1 MLPDRILHPEE
12 VIHIGFLANFAANN
26 PKHRQ
31 NMKKTLF
38 FLAALLPLSLSAQ
51 EESAWTHEGLTG
63 INFSQTS
70 FTNWS
75 EGGENSMAGNVYFN
89 GSLNYKEGKN
99 AWDNN
104 LSANYGMNYTDATD
118 WRKNIDNLNLS
129 SKFGRQITEKLY
141 YAALFDFKTQMA
153 NGYQYNDS
161 TKEVISKFLTPGYLN
176 LSVGLDY
183 KPNEHISLYYSPVAG
198 KMTLTNDTLF
208 STRYGVDAGQKTRFE
223 LGSSFKGT
231 LNYSMLEDK
240 LTLKSTLDLFT
251 AYNESFGNVD
261 VNWDVLVGLNVT
273 SLLTVTFQSTLKYD
287 DDIKYIDADGGVHG
301 ARVQFKEILGV
312 GLSYKF

>member
-1 MLPDRILHPEE
+1 M
-12 VIHIGFLANFAANN
+12 
-26 PKHRQ
+26 
-31 NMKKTLF
+31 
-38 FLAALLPLSLSAQ
+38 AQ

-63 INFSQTS
+63 VNFSQTS

-99 AWDNN
+99 AWDNS
-104 LSANYGMNYTDATD
+104 LSANYGMNYTEATQ
-118 WRKNIDNLNLS
+118 WRKNIDNLNFS
-129 SKFGRQITEKLY
+129 SKFGRQITEHLY
-141 YAALFDFKTQMA
+141 YAALFDFKTQM
-153 NGYQYNDS
+153 GYGYAYTDDS
-161 TKEVISKFLTPGYLN
+161 RELISKFLTPGYLN
-176 LSVGLDY
+176 LSVGIDY
-183 KPNEHISLYYSPVAG
+183 KPNDHISLYYSPVAG
-198 KMTLTNDTLF
+198 KMTLVNDTTF
-208 STRYGVDAGQKTRFE
+208 SVRYGVDPGVKTRFE

-231 LNYSMLEDK
+231 VNYSLWEDK
-240 LTLKSTLDLFT
+240 LTIKSVLDLFT
-251 AYNESFGNVD
+251 PYNETFGNVD

-287 DDIKYIDADGGVHG
+287 DDIKTYLTDANGNTEIRG

>member
-1 MLPDRILHPEE
+1 
-12 VIHIGFLANFAANN
+12 
-26 PKHRQ
+26 
-31 NMKKTLF
+31 MKKVF
-38 FLAALLPLSLSAQ
+38 FLLAALLPLSLAAQ
-51 EESAWTHEGLTG
+51 EESAWTHSGLTG

-75 EGGENSMAGNVYFN
+75 AGGENSMAGNVYFN

-99 AWDNN
+99 AWDND
-104 LSANYGMNYTDATD
+104 LSANYGLNYTDATD

-141 YAALFDFKTQMA
+141 YAALFDFKTQMG

-161 TKEVISKFLTPGYLN
+161 TREVISKFLTPGYLN
-176 LSVGLDY
+176 LSVGIDY
-183 KPNEHISLYYSPVAG
+183 KPNDHISCYYSPVAG

-208 STRYGVDAGQKTRFE
+208 STRYGVDAGKKARFE

-231 LNYSMLEDK
+231 VNYSLLEDK

-251 AYNESFGNVD
+251 AYNESFGNID

-287 DDIKYIDADGGVHG
+287 DDIKFIDADGVTHG

>member
-1 MLPDRILHPEE
+1 
-12 VIHIGFLANFAANN
+12 
-26 PKHRQ
+26 
-31 NMKKTLF
+31 MKKGLF
-38 FLAALLPLSLSAQ
+38 FLAALLPLSLWAQ

-63 INFSQTS
+63 LNFSQTS

-99 AWDNN
+99 AWDNS
-104 LSANYGMNYTDATD
+104 LSANYGMNYTDATQ
-118 WRKNIDNLNLS
+118 WRKNIDNLNFS
-129 SKFGRQITEKLY
+129 SKFGRQITEHLY
-141 YAALFDFKTQMA
+141 YAALFDFKTQMG
-153 NGYQYNDS
+153 NGYAYTDS

-176 LSVGLDY
+176 LSVGIDY
-183 KPNEHISLYYSPVAG
+183 KPNDHISLYYSPVAG
-198 KMTLTNDTLF
+198 KMTLTNDTLY
-208 STRYGVDAGQKTRFE
+208 SVRYGVDAGQKTRFE

-231 LNYSMLEDK
+231 VNYNLLNDK
-240 LTLKSTLDLFT
+240 LTIKSVLDLFT

-273 SLLTVTFQSTLKYD
+273 NLLTVTFQSTLKYD
-287 DDIKYIDADGGVHG
+287 DDIKTFADDGTVHG
-301 ARVQFKEILGV
+301 AKVQFKEILGV

>member
-1 MLPDRILHPEE
+1 
-12 VIHIGFLANFAANN
+12 
-26 PKHRQ
+26 
-31 NMKKTLF
+31 MKKTLF
-38 FLAALLPLSLSAQ
+38 FLAALLPLSLCAQ

-63 INFSQTS
+63 LNFSQTS

-89 GSLNYKEGKN
+89 GTLNYKEGKN
-99 AWDNN
+99 AWDNS

-129 SKFGRQITEKLY
+129 SKFGRQITEHLY
-141 YAALFDFKTQMA
+141 YAALFDFKTQMGY
-153 NGYQYNDS
+153 GYQYTDS
-161 TKEVISKFLTPGYLN
+161 SKEVISKFLTPGYLN
-176 LSVGLDY
+176 LSVGIDY
-183 KPNEHISLYYSPVAG
+183 KPNDHISLYYSPVAG

-208 STRYGVDAGQKTRFE
+208 STRYGVDAGKKSRFE
-223 LGSSFKGT
+223 LGSTFKGT
-231 LNYSMLEDK
+231 VSYNLFEDK
-240 LTLKSTLDLFT
+240 LTIKSVLDLFT

-261 VNWDVLVGLNVT
+261 VNWDVLIGYNLT
-273 SLLTVTFQSTLKYD
+273 SLLTLTFQSTLKYD
-287 DDIKYIDADGGVHG
+287 DDIKYIDADGGIHG

>member
-1 MLPDRILHPEE
+1 MNFYIFASLILKLNSMKRAL
-12 VIHIGFLANFAANN
+12 FL
-26 PKHRQ
+26 
-31 NMKKTLF
+31 LV
-38 FLAALLPLSLSAQ
+38 ALLPLGLSAQ
-51 EESAWTHEGLTG
+51 EESAWTHSGLAG

-75 EGGENSMAGNVYFN
+75 EGGENSIASNVYFN

-99 AWDNN
+99 AWDND
-104 LSANYGMNYTDATD
+104 LSANYGVNYTDATQ

-141 YAALFDFKTQMA
+141 YAALFDFKTQMGY
-153 NGYQYNDS
+153 GYQYNDS
-161 TKEVISKFLTPGYLN
+161 SREIISKFLTPGYLN

-183 KPNEHISLYYSPVAG
+183 KPNDNISLYYSPVAG
-198 KMTLTNDTLF
+198 KMTLTTDTTF
-208 STRYGVDAGQKTRFE
+208 STRYGVDAGKKTRFE

-231 LNYSMLEDK
+231 VNYSLLEDK

-287 DDIKYIDADGGVHG
+287 DDIKYIDADGDIHG
-301 ARVQFKEILGV
+301 ARIQFKEILGV

>member
-1 MLPDRILHPEE
+1 
-12 VIHIGFLANFAANN
+12 
-26 PKHRQ
+26 
-31 NMKKTLF
+31 MKKTLF
-38 FLAALLPLSLSAQ
+38 FLAALLPMSLWAQ
-51 EESAWTHEGLTG
+51 EESAWTHSGLTG

-70 FTNWS
+70 FSNWS

-89 GSLNYKEGKN
+89 GSLNYKQGKN
-99 AWDNN
+99 AWDND
-104 LSANYGMNYTDATD
+104 LSANYGMNYTEATD
-118 WRKNIDNLNLS
+118 WRKNIDNLNFS

-141 YAALFDFKTQMA
+141 YAALFDFKTQMGY
-153 NGYQYNDS
+153 GYQYTDS
-161 TKEVISKFLTPGYLN
+161 TREVISKFLTPGYMN

-198 KMTLTNDTLF
+198 KMTLTNDTVY
-208 STRYGVDAGQKTRFE
+208 STRYGVDAGKKTRFE
-223 LGSSFKGT
+223 LGSTFKGT
-231 LNYSMLEDK
+231 VNYSLLEDK
-240 LTLKSTLDLFT
+240 LTIKSTLDLFT

-287 DDIKYIDADGGVHG
+287 DDIKYIDPEREKHG